1 MGLQQKQ
8 YVLVKGDDMF
18 GKVTPK
24 SGDII
29 KDGLEEVSQ
38 LLCLFFFF
46 CIYTELK
53 IESQQMA

>member
-46 CIYTELK
+46 AYIQNLK
-53 IESQQMA
+53 